1 MANYLYGAGQLGL
14 NALTN
19 LAAKSGSGILGL
31 SALGKAPTEDVVRGM
46 KGFEERNTYDLRD
59 DGKATAQALADLY
72 GDLPQGA
79 RDAIE
84 YVPKKYQEYTDR
96 VGEVSP
102 TGGAA
107 MAILPAAIGS
117 LPMFA
122 GPNRVAQA
130 IPTKGLAN
138 SQRGVVRA
146 YSPGKESLS
155 MEKRY
160 DRAVD
165 MYMSGKYT
173 PEEIADKTGWFYDTH
188 SQNYLTMTPTN
199 TVKLKGDPSKGT
211 QSKKKF
217 SEIYENPELQK
228 TVDISRLMQMDHPK
242 DMPGTEASVLIDRY
256 DPRTSNISLRTDG
269 TTLNSP
275 VSLAQH
281 EVGHAV
287 HAMQGLGEGSNPK
300 LFRDL
305 GLGENEAWSRYENVW
320 GEAMARLGAHPEL
333 QGKSFRDL
341 QKMRLW
347 DPENFKKYSG
357 SDYKNLEY
365 IPMGEQPTLKK
376 R

>member
-1 MANYLYGAGQLGL
+1 MAA
-14 NALTN
+14 
-19 LAAKSGSGILGL
+19 
-31 SALGKAPTEDVVRGM
+31 
-46 KGFEERNTYDLRD
+46 
-59 DGKATAQALADLY
+59 
-72 GDLPQGA
+72 
-79 RDAIE
+79 
-84 YVPKKYQEYTDR
+84 
-96 VGEVSP
+96 
-102 TGGAA
+102 
-107 MAILPAAIGS
+107 LPAAIGS

-155 MEKRY
+155 MDKRY
-160 DRAVD
+160 ERAVN
-165 MYMSGKYT
+165 MYMTGKFS
-173 PEEIADKTGWFYDTH
+173 PEEIANQTGWFYDKH
-188 SQNYLTMTPTN
+188 SQNYLTMTPTD
-199 TVKLKGDPSKGT
+199 TVKWKGDPTQATQKG
-211 QSKKKF
+211 KKL
-217 SEIYENPELQK
+217 SELYENPELQK
-228 TVDISRLMQMDHPK
+228 VVDISRLMQDNPESK
-242 DMPGTEASVLIDRY
+242 LPGASVMIDRY
-256 DPRTSNISLRTDG
+256 DPRTSDIAIRPGVTAAASAKSLT
-269 TTLNSP
+269 
-275 VSLAQH
+275 QH

-305 GLGENEAWSRYENVW
+305 GLGEDAAHTRYENVW

-347 DPENFKKYSG
+347 DPENFKRYKG
-357 SDYKNLEY
+357 SSYDGLEY